1 MSDIKVELVMSL
13 APVTLRSISG
23 LVSISTIASI
33 KQPNHSSSL
42 RQLSDKLSDN
52 CCHFSCPVCLDSLSC
67 LAKSPAQAPCTL
79 SSLSCLSTFSK
90 NSEQSEN
97 SDNEKHAHAW
107 ASMYG
112 FHI

>member
-1 MSDIKVELVMSL
+1 MSL

-42 RQLSDKLSDN
+42 RQLSDRLSDN
-52 CCHFSCPVCLDSLSC
+52 CCHFSGPACLDSLSC
-67 LAKSPAQAPCTL
+67 LAKYPAQAPCTL
-79 SSLSCLSTFSK
+79 SSLSCLSTLLPITN
-90 NSEQSEN
+90 NSEQSAN
-97 SDNEKHAHAW
+97 SDNDKHAYAW